1 MEESMT
7 TFEKVLGIVAE
18 HRDLDISKA
27 TPDTTFAE
35 LGLDSL
41 DLVELIMA
49 MEEAFGTT
57 IELTNDVKT
66 LGQAAA
72 LVDKA

>member
-1 MEESMT
+1 MT

-18 HRDLDISKA
+18 HRDMDLSKV

-57 IELTNDVKT
+57 IELTSDVKT

-72 LVDKA
+72 LADKA

>member
-1 MEESMT
+1 MEENMT

-18 HRDLDISKA
+18 HRDMDLSKA

-72 LVDKA
+72 LADKA

>member
-1 MEESMT
+1 MT
-7 TFEKVLGIVAE
+7 NFEKVLDIVAE
-18 HRDLDISKA
+18 HRDIDKSTA

-49 MEEAFGTT
+49 MEEAFGIT
-57 IELTNDVKT
+57 IEMNGDIKT
-66 LGQAAA
+66 LGQATA
-72 LVDKA
+72 LVDQA

>member
-1 MEESMT
+1 MT
-7 TFEKVLGIVAE
+7 TFEKVLTIVAE
-18 HRDLDISKA
+18 HREMDLSKA

-49 MEEAFGTT
+49 MEETFGTT
-57 IELTNDVKT
+57 IELTSDVKT
-66 LGQAAA
+66 LGQAVA
-72 LVDKA
+72 LVEKA

>member
-1 MEESMT
+1 MT
-7 TFEKVLGIVAE
+7 TFEQVLAIVAE
-18 HRDLDISKA
+18 HREMDLSQA

-49 MEEAFGTT
+49 MEETFGTT
-57 IELTNDVKT
+57 IELTSDVKT
-66 LGQAAA
+66 LGQAVA
-72 LVDKA
+72 LVEKA

>member
-1 MEESMT
+1 MT
-7 TFEKVLGIVAE
+7 NYEKVLNIVAE
-18 HRDLDISKA
+18 HRDIDKNTA

-49 MEEAFGTT
+49 MEEEFGVT
-57 IELTNDVKT
+57 IEMNGDIKT

-72 LVDKA
+72 LVDQA